1 MFWWINRVA
10 SFCFVFSHKSRQKIL
25 GTHEIRISGPDWL
38 HDYILAVRS
47 KLPTLSCIGWNGC
60 INSIYWFT
68 AHGNNSCTHQ
78 PVHGRLL
85 EGNQL
90 ALVLHVFG
98 LVFIIDDAYPCS
110 VNICQKHHKLAL
122 FLQTVYKCNSLLRY
136 NTPVTGI
143 TVQQLCNYS

>member
-1 MFWWINRVA
+1 MV
-10 SFCFVFSHKSRQKIL
+10 V
-25 GTHEIRISGPDWL
+25 
-38 HDYILAVRS
+38 
-47 KLPTLSCIGWNGC
+47 
-60 INSIYWFT
+60 SIPFT

-78 PVHGRLL
+78 PKHGWLL
-85 EGNQL
+85 VGNQL
-90 ALVLHVFG
+90 ALVLHVFA

-143 TVQQLCNYS
+143 TVQQLCNYSWLWMEREHVMCKITFRANYANFNLGHWINIQGEGCRGWAERFAKVWLPNPRAGG